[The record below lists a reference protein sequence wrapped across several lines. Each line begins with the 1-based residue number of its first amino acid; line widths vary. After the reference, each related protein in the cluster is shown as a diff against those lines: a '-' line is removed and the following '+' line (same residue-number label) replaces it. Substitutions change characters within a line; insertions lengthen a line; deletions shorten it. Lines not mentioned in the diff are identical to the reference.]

1 MTLDEALPTFGS
13 LEELDGF
20 MDAARLAGDTFT
32 PAQLA
37 KVAHRKIEL
46 QKGDNK

>member
-1 MTLDEALPTFGS
+1 MTLEEALPTFGS

-20 MDAARLAGDTFT
+20 MLAAHEAGDKYTKE
-32 PAQLA
+32 QMA

-46 QKGDNK
+46 QKGGN